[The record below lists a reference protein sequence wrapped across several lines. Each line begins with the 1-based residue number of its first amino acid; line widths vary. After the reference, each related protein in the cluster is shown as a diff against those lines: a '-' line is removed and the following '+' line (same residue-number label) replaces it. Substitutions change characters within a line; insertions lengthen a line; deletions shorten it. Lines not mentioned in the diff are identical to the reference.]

1 MNKKTII
8 SLEEYNQV
16 EATSLAAKEF
26 LNDERFQF
34 IRNLYQNHLK
44 YAEETLLNDSIR
56 EYQDVTSLTDKITRI
71 FKVPKKVQ
79 VDELRGQYKWLKQF
93 VADVEYMAGLKD
105 QYDEG
110 IEKGMVIFEPGT
122 GKDVRE

>member
-8 SLEEYNQV
+8 SPEEYAQV

-26 LNDERFQF
+26 LEDDRFKF
-34 IRNLYQNHLK
+34 
-44 YAEETLLNDSIR
+44 IR
-56 EYQDVTSLTDKITRI
+56 EYIENDIKDAENMVLNNTIREYRDVTQLTEKITRI

-79 VDELRGQYKWLKQF
+79 VDELKGQYKWLKKF
-93 VADVEYMAGLKD
+93 MADVEYLASLKD

-110 IEKGMVIFEPGT
+110 IEKGMVVFEPGI
-122 GKDVRE
+122 GKDVTE